1 MAGFDIAGAATNAV
15 DTVKNVFTAD
25 GPAAG
30 LSSIASSIE
39 AGFKSFTSSL
49 GNLFS
54 SSNATPFLLPLPLPN
69 VLNDYATYSYVFS
82 LGCLSDQ
89 MTNFPDSTYKVGIEP
104 QLILKSANGSP
115 DNRVATPYGKFDFF
129 IDSCTINSLIGNDKA
144 TGNTNATNISFSVIE
159 PYSMGLFMIACQQAA
174 FDAGWKNFR
183 EAAFLLKIEF
193 KGNTQTGIAQTVPKT
208 TKYIPFRFT
217 NISMKVSGKGAVY
230 QVDGLPYN
238 EQAFSKQVSSLRSD
252 TTVTGKT
259 VQEVLQTG
267 TNSLQA
273 VINKKFK
280 ELETQKIVEQADQ
293 ILIYFPKDIA
303 SGATVASSDTAKE
316 NNTPATTSS
325 AVGSAEDVY
334 KKLGVTISDKNASLV
349 QDTGQ
354 CNAIGGAPMG
364 FSVSRKADTPMSNGQ
379 KVYNEKTGIEVRG
392 KMMPD
397 PTVSNFKFS
406 QDTNIPNAI
415 NQVILASKFPEGALD
430 TANLTPEGYRGW
442 WKIETQVYILSGKT
456 QSGTGTKPKLYVY
469 RVIPYAVHASRLMP
483 PGAPAPGFPQLKQQV
498 VKEYNYI
505 YTGKNQEIINF
516 NIDIANGFQAM
527 MLADNGNNSAD
538 VKTAKDDGAEVVKES
553 EIESKAGKAPSGI
566 PGTGLQ
572 SQASYSKIR
581 TGSDSKGGGGA
592 ETNSTRIARLF
603 HDALTN
609 GKDLVNLDLEIM
621 GDPYFLATS
630 GFGNYTAGQ
639 TTKSNINSDNEVN
652 YQNGEVDIVVNF
664 RTPIDINQSTG
675 LYNFGG
681 TAGVN
686 QFSGLYKVTT
696 LVSTFSKGK
705 FTQKL
710 SGFRRQGQDDFRDA
724 DISRV
729 PTATPTKA
737 APPNEYVDT
746 PPSNP
751 QVFDDGSSI
760 QTFDDGSTLVTDSDG
775 NTSST
780 NATA

>member
-15 DTVKNVFTAD
+15 DTVKNVFTSD

-30 LSSIASSIE
+30 LGSIASTIE
-39 AGFKSFTSSL
+39 GGLKSFVGAIS
-49 GNLFS
+49 GIFS
-54 SSNATPFLLPLPLPN
+54 PSGAKPFLLPLPLPN
-69 VLNDYATYSYVFS
+69 VLNDYATYNYVFS

-89 MTNFPDSTYKVGIEP
+89 MVNFPDSTYKAGIEP

-115 DNRVATPYGKFDFF
+115 DNRVATAYGKFDFF
-129 IDSCTINSLIGNDKA
+129 VDNCTVTSLIGNDKS
-144 TGNTNATNISFSVIE
+144 TGNTNATNINFSVIE

-217 NISMKVSGKGAVY
+217 NISMKVTGKGSVY

-252 TTVTGKT
+252 TTITGKT

-267 TNSLQA
+267 PNSLEA

-280 ELETQKIVEQADQ
+280 ELEKQKIVEQADQ
-293 ILIYFPKDIA
+293 ILIYFPKNIA
-303 SGATVASSDTAKE
+303 SADNAAASSGAKE
-316 NNTPATTSS
+316 NNTGATTSS
-325 AVGSAEDVY
+325 VAGSAEDIY
-334 KKLGVTISDKNASLV
+334 KKLGVTISDKNASLI
-349 QDTGQ
+349 QDTGE
-354 CNAIGGAPMG
+354 CNVIGQAPMG
-364 FSVSRKADTPMSNGQ
+364 FSVSRKADTPMSDGQ
-379 KVYNEKTGIEVRG
+379 KVYNEKSGIEIRG
-392 KMMPD
+392 KMVPD
-397 PTVSNFKFS
+397 PKVSNFKFS

-430 TANLTPEGYRGW
+430 PANLSPTGMRGW
-442 WKIETQVYILSGKT
+442 WKIETQVFILSGNT

-469 RVIPYAVHASRLMP
+469 RVIPYEVHASRLMP
-483 PGAPAPGFPQLKQQV
+483 PGAPAPGFQQLKQQV
-498 VKEYNYI
+498 VKEFNYI

-516 NIDIANGFQAM
+516 NIDIVNGFQAM
-527 MLADNGNNSAD
+527 MLADNGNKTAD
-538 VKTAKDDGAEVVKES
+538 VKTSKDDGSEVTKAS
-553 EIESKAGKAPSGI
+553 EIETKKGNPPSGQA
-566 PGTGLQ
+566 GGGLQ
-572 SQASYSKIR
+572 NQASYNKQR
-581 TGSDSKGGGGA
+581 TSSDSKGGGGA
-592 ETNSTRIARLF
+592 ETNSTRIAKLF
-603 HDALTN
+603 HDAIIN
-609 GKDLVNLDLEIM
+609 GKDLINLDLEIM

-639 TTKSNINSDNEVN
+639 TTKSNINGDNEVN

-686 QFSGLYKVTT
+686 QFSGLYKVTNLT
-696 LVSTFSKGK
+696 STFTKGK
-705 FTQKL
+705 FTQKIQ
-710 SGFRRQGQDDFRDA
+710 GYRRQGQDDFRNADA
-724 DISRV
+724 SKVI
-729 PTATPTKA
+729 TATPTKP
-737 APPNEYVDT
+737 APPTEYAEA
-746 PPSNP
+746 PPSAELRTP
-751 QVFDDGSSI
+751 EEVQASKDLGDFPG
-760 QTFDDGSTLVTDSDG
+760 
-775 NTSST
+775 
-780 NATA
+780 